1 MKQPIITLLTDF
13 GGRDHYVAAMK
24 GVIVGI
30 CPDARLVDITH
41 EIPAYEITD
50 AAYTLAQTAPCFP
63 RGTVHLV
70 VVDPGVGSAR
80 RPLLAEALGSRFI
93 APDNGVL
100 TMILNADPKHRVRE
114 LTAEKFFRTPISRT
128 FHGRDIFA
136 PVAAHLASGVPPA
149 QFGGRI
155 EDHLRLNISKPV
167 RTARRGWTGTILKID
182 RFGNIVTNF
191 EWSTFGQMLVQDF
204 AIQVGLRCVARL
216 ADNYSAIAP
225 GELCAIE
232 GSAGYVE
239 ISARE
244 ASAAAI
250 LGVAAG
256 APVEFRIGTSS
267 TF

>member
-1 MKQPIITLLTDF
+1 MKKPILTLLTDF
-13 GGRDHYVAAMK
+13 GARDHYVAAMK

-30 CPDARLVDITH
+30 CPEARLVDITH
-41 EIPAYEITD
+41 EISAYAITE
-50 AAYTLAQTAPCFP
+50 AAYTLAQAAPCFP

-80 RPLLAEALGSRFI
+80 RPLLAEALGFRFI

-100 TMILNADPKHRVRE
+100 TIILNADPKHRVRE
-114 LTAEKFFRTPISRT
+114 ITAEKFFRIPVSRT

-136 PVAAHLASGVPPA
+136 PVAAHVASGIPPA
-149 QFGGRI
+149 GFGPQI
-155 EDHLRLNISKPV
+155 EDHLRLNIDKPV

-191 EWSTFGQMLVQDF
+191 EWSAFGQMLAQDF
-204 AIQVGLRCVARL
+204 VMQVGLRCVARL
-216 ADNYSAIAP
+216 AENYSAITP
-225 GELCAIE
+225 GELCAVE
-232 GSAGYVE
+232 GSAGYIE

-256 APVEFRIGTSS
+256 APVELRIGTSS
-267 TF
+267 AF

>member
-1 MKQPIITLLTDF
+1 MKKPIITLLTDF
-13 GGRDHYVAAMK
+13 GSRDHYVAAMK

-30 CPDARLVDITH
+30 CPEARLVDITH

-50 AAYTLAQTAPCFP
+50 AAYALAQAAPCFP

-100 TMILNADPKHRVRE
+100 TMILSADPKPRVRE
-114 LTAEKFFRTPISRT
+114 ITAGKFFRSPVSRT

-136 PVAAHLASGVPPA
+136 PVAAHSASGVAPA
-149 QFGGRI
+149 QFGRRI
-155 EDHLRLNISKPV
+155 EDYLRLNIGKPV

-191 EWSTFGQMLVQDF
+191 EWSSFGPMLAQDF
-204 AIQVGLRCVARL
+204 VIKVGLRGVSRL
-216 ADNYSAIAP
+216 AESYSAIQP

-232 GSAGYVE
+232 GSAGYME

-256 APVEFRIGTSS
+256 APVDLKIGTSS
-267 TF
+267 SD

>member
-1 MKQPIITLLTDF
+1 MKKPIITLLTDF
-13 GGRDHYVAAMK
+13 GSRDHYVAAMK
-24 GVIVGI
+24 GVILGI
-30 CPDARLVDITH
+30 CPEARLVDITH
-41 EIPAYEITD
+41 EIPAFEITD
-50 AAYTLAQTAPCFP
+50 AAYTLAQAAPCFP

-70 VVDPGVGSAR
+70 VVDPGVGSTR
-80 RPLLAEALGSRFI
+80 RPLLAEAMGSRFV

-100 TMILNADPKHRVRE
+100 TMILSPDPKNRVRE
-114 LTAEKFFRTPISRT
+114 ITSEKFFRIPVSRT
-128 FHGRDIFA
+128 FHGRDVFA
-136 PVAAHLASGVPPA
+136 PVAAHLASGIAPA
-149 QFGGRI
+149 QFGPRI
-155 EDHLRLNISKPV
+155 DDHLRLNLSKPI

-191 EWSTFGQMLVQDF
+191 EWASFGEMLTQEF
-204 AIQVGLRCVARL
+204 FIHVGMRFVARV
-216 ADNYSAIAP
+216 AGNYSEIAP

-256 APVEFRIGTSS
+256 APVELRIGTSS
-267 TF
+267 AP